1 MISFRSREGDFF
13 LVLTR
18 WGHRTWVSVMIP
30 SSFRPRKRACGVQV
44 VGLDAVTVL
53 RSSKQLFFNEA
64 LLVLL
69 VAAAPAASATDYT
82 VGDLQG
88 WYNGLHTLAEV
99 GEADYKA
106 CSASNSIQTY
116 TDQSTKIT
124 LTRPGSRYFICGTP
138 GHCSS
143 GMKLAVTVDGAS
155 SSTPAGSPPST
166 PSGLPASDP
175 TTESSTKSSGGRS
188 RGFHSGNAL
197 LLLGL
202 VLAG

>member
-1 MISFRSREGDFF
+1 MIISFRSREGDFF

-44 VGLDAVTVL
+44 VGLGAVTVL
-53 RSSKQLFFNEA
+53 RSSEQLFFNQGNY
-64 LLVLL
+64 LVLL

-88 WYNGLHTLAEV
+88 WVSGSSSTMVSHSLAEV

-106 CSASNSIQTY
+106 CSAGNSVQTY

-124 LTRPGSRYFICGTP
+124 LTRPGSRYFICGTL

-143 GMKLAVTVDGAS
+143 GMTVAGAS
-155 SSTPAGSPPST
+155 SSTPAGAPLST
-166 PSGLPASDP
+166 PSGPPASDP
-175 TTESSTKSSGGRS
+175 TTESSTKSSRGEEQGLPQRERS
-188 RGFHSGNAL
+188 PA
-197 LLLGL
+197 
-202 VLAG
+202 AAT